1 MLNVAFG
8 YLSVLLCFL
17 GISTS
22 VKKRLCS
29 LLPGNDLRQVLGAVE
44 EFLHF
49 HRQIEEIQQADDNVD
64 LKVTFVHRLQ
74 SVVDRLRREDGA
86 PAGEVDGC
94 E

>member
-17 GISTS
+17 SISTS
-22 VKKRLCS
+22 IKKRLCS

-49 HRQIEEIQQADDNVD
+49 HRQIEEIQQTDEQVD
-64 LKVTFVHRLQ
+64 FRVTFVHRLQ
-74 SVVDRLRREDGA
+74 SVVDRLKGDSLGKSVAAE
-86 PAGEVDGC
+86 
-94 E
+94 